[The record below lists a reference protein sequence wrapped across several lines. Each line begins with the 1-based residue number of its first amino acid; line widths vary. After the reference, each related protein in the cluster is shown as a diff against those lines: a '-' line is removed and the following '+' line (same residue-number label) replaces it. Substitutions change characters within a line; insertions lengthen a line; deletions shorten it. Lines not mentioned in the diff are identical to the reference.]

1 MADRAQL
8 YQYKGNRCACCGLTV
23 PEMIERFGTFN
34 RMFEFHHVDPDSKDR
49 HYKRLMAQRL
59 SRKQMDE
66 IDKCV
71 LLCTQCH
78 ATVHAQDIRGTLKI
92 SVQLDGRLVFQTLS
106 GWVRADLVDRK
117 FTFLTNEPYL
127 LHPCE
132 VNFHHQPSLRL
143 CAIEVAARLSSW
155 LDEIEVHKAIEV
167 VSLRDRAVALRLEH
181 IEGEKVSVKQMISFP
196 LMELEFHAH
205 NVPEVIY
212 LRNGFALMESGAIH
226 SKGVVSYEVTLTRHR
241 KDTH

>member
-1 MADRAQL
+1 MSDRTQL

-23 PEMIERFGTFN
+23 EEMISRFGTFN

-49 HYKRLMAQRL
+49 QYKRLMAQRL
-59 SRKQMDE
+59 SRRQMDE

-78 ATVHAQDIRGTLKI
+78 ATVHAQDIRGTLNA
-92 SVQLDGRLVFQTLS
+92 SVQFDGRVVSQTMS
-106 GWVRADLVDRK
+106 GWVRADLVANT

-132 VNFHHQPSLRL
+132 VTFDQQAPIYL
-143 CAIEVAARLSSW
+143 CAIEVAAKIYKW
-155 LDEIEVHKAIEV
+155 LGEMEAHRSVEV
-167 VSLRDRAVALRLEH
+167 VSLRDRKIALRLEH
-181 IEGEKVSVKQMISFP
+181 LGGAKVSVQQLISFP
-196 LMELEFHAH
+196 LMQLEFHAH

-212 LRNGFALMESGAIH
+212 LRNGFALMASGAIH
-226 SKGVVSYEVTLTRHR
+226 SKGVVSYEVNFTGRQEAAR
-241 KDTH
+241 